1 VAIAALQDEKHN
13 SVCAVKLLVIHALRT
28 GAVDAL
34 SWEELKAQTLR
45 RRDRTVQWKTPK
57 RPVVS
62 AIVPGQCSFL
72 DLEKP
77 ARTGQILS
85 TLASMGRKAKL
96 TVKVTTHDLRRGS
109 AKDIAHLK
117 EEVRG
122 FATPTVAAA
131 LGHKLSA
138 YMNDVTALYVGDSDA
153 SIWTMRAESG
163 FKDRKAPMVGQS
175 PFVAKNPNRDE
186 VQKYCAK
193 KGLDAD
199 DALVVRNVKRH
210 LCRGPRRS
218 LAYREQEC
226 RGINRTSGQEE
237 VLDP

>member
-1 VAIAALQDEKHN
+1 M
-13 SVCAVKLLVIHALRT
+13 
-28 GAVDAL
+28 
-34 SWEELKAQTLR
+34 
-45 RRDRTVQWKTPK
+45 
-57 RPVVS
+57 VS

-77 ARTGQILS
+77 ARTGQIFD

-96 TVKVTTHDLRRGS
+96 TVKLATHDVRRGA
-109 AKDIAHLK
+109 AKDIAHLG
-117 EEVRG
+117 EETRG

-131 LGHKLSA
+131 LGHRVSSF
-138 YMNDVTALYVGDSDA
+138 MQDVTASYTGESDA

-163 FKDRKAPMVGQS
+163 FKHRQAPMVGQR
-175 PFVAKNPNRDE
+175 PFVATNPNRDE
-186 VQKYCAK
+186 VQEYCTK

-199 DALVVRNVKRH
+199 ESQAPS
-210 LCRGPRRS
+210 CRGPRRS

-226 RGINRTSGQEE
+226 CGINRTSGQEE